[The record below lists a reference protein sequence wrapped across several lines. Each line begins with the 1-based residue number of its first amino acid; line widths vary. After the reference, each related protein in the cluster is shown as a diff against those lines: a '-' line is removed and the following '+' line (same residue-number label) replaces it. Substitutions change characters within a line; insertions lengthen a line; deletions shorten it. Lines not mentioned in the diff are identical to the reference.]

1 MNARVL
7 TFGLALAAVCT
18 MGVALASC
26 PPGGPTDALV
36 RREYLSLPGYVE
48 PHTPGS
54 GAVGVEVPT
63 TTKVQQ
69 ILGPTP
75 NLNQVSYA
83 RFSLPRPDPSAKP
96 RIILILV
103 PGFLSGAGPFTPLA
117 QQLVLAFGGNLE
129 VWVIDRRPN
138 QLEDL
143 RGALYAQSKL
153 EQTPPDLNGFLDGI
167 QFYFPD
173 QPGVDVN
180 GNGIQDPPFA
190 LPDALGGTSP
200 FRQLDQNDARF
211 MAYWGIDTYV
221 RDWKMLVDMA
231 RAEVGA
237 QGLVLFGGH
246 SMGTQW
252 AGVFAAYDFDPGPGV
267 EAGYKKI
274 DGMLLLDLG
283 GPRAPAANLPTHA
296 AYVAAINTLA
306 TSTLQSDQVFLPSF
320 SGASLSSFGA
330 AAEIGGLDA
339 SFRPGLPALLQR
351 TALFQSFPLDAVVI
365 APLTTETMVA
375 LFLDNNTSPVAE
387 LAGSFGFSDDGPN
400 SLFPAVPSLGIFS
413 PFYLLHPRTDGQ
425 PRQWK
430 NYNDPTLPRCP
441 PFNPDPAVDG
451 GPGCV
456 IKDLGPRPGPT
467 DPPSRWGLEAQVS
480 DLDDM
485 IPALFQPGNFIE
497 WYFGSGRTNL
507 DFEFGRDS
515 SALGDESLLAVT
527 QNANVNVPVLC
538 IGGSNGLAPTEASF
552 SDYLN
557 SIATPAADK
566 QIFIAEGYA
575 HLDVIM
581 AKNNAAVPQIVSW
594 MSQLLQRK
602 LLASP

>member
-1 MNARVL
+1 MNARAL
-7 TFGLALAAVCT
+7 TLSLALAAVFA

-26 PPGGPTDALV
+26 PPGGVTDALV
-36 RREYLSLPGYVE
+36 RREYLSVPGYVE

-54 GAVGVEVPT
+54 GVSGVEMPT
-63 TTKVQQ
+63 TTTVQQ

-83 RFSLPRPDPSAKP
+83 RFSLPRPDPNAKP

-103 PGFLSGAGPFTPLA
+103 PGLLSGAGPFNALA

-143 RGALYAQSKL
+143 RGSLYAQGKL
-153 EQTPPDLNGFLDGI
+153 EQATPDLDGFLDGI

-200 FRQLDQNDARF
+200 FRQLGQNDARF
-211 MAYWGIDTYV
+211 MAYWGVDTYV
-221 RDWKMLVDMA
+221 RDWKILVDQA
-231 RAEVGA
+231 REEVGP

-246 SMGTQW
+246 SLGTEW
-252 AGVFAAYDFDPGPGV
+252 AGIFAAYDFDPGPGV
-267 EAGYKKI
+267 DAGYKKI
-274 DGMLLLDLG
+274 DGLLLLEFG
-283 GPRAPAANLPTHA
+283 GPGAPGANLPTHA
-296 AYVAAINTLA
+296 AYLDAVNTLA
-306 TSTLQSDQVFLPSF
+306 TSTLDTDQVFLPSF
-320 SGASLSSFGA
+320 SGASLSQFGA
-330 AAEIGGLDA
+330 AAQLAGLDGT
-339 SFRPGLPALLQR
+339 FRPGLPSLLQR
-351 TALFQSFPLDAVVI
+351 TALFQTFPLNIVVI
-365 APLTTETMVA
+365 APLTSQTMIA
-375 LFLDNNTSPVAE
+375 LFLDNNTSPVGE

-400 SLFPAVPSLGIFS
+400 SLFPAIPSAGILS
-413 PFYLLHPRTDGQ
+413 PFYLLHPRADGQ

-430 NYNDPTLPRCP
+430 NYNDPTLPTCP

-456 IKDLGPRPGPT
+456 IRDLGPRPAPT
-467 DPPSRWGLEAQVS
+467 DPPARWGLEAQVS
-480 DLDDM
+480 DLTDM
-485 IPALFQPGNFIE
+485 LQTLFQPGNFLE
-497 WYFGSGRTNL
+497 WYYGTGRTDL
-507 DFEFGRDS
+507 DLQFGRDS
-515 SALGDESLLAVT
+515 SSLGDESLLAVT

-538 IGGSNGLAPTEASF
+538 IGGSDGLAPTEASF
-552 SDYLN
+552 ADYLG

-575 HLDVIM
+575 HLDVLT
-581 AKNNAAVPQIVSW
+581 AKNNIAVPYIASW

-602 LLASP
+602 LLGTP